1 MTIITPEQETEDSA
15 EILRG
20 LQEAIGALRR
30 EIEGLTEQARSG
42 GGTQGNCGV
51 WQNVQSGGTAGALPE
66 SGEHAE

>member
-30 EIEGLTEQARSG
+30 EIEGLTEQTRSG
-42 GGTQGNCGV
+42 GELKE
-51 WQNVQSGGTAGALPE
+51 TAVSSNTSKVADCWRI
-66 SGEHAE
+66 A

>member
-30 EIEGLTEQARSG
+30 EIEGLTEQTRSG
-42 GGTQGNCGV
+42 GNSRKLRCLATRPKWRAC
-51 WQNVQSGGTAGALPE
+51 WHIA
-66 SGEHAE
+66 